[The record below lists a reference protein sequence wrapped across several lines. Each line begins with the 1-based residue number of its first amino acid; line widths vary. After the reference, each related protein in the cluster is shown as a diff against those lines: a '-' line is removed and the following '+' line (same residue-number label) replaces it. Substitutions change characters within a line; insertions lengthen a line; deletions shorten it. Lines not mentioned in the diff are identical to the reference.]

1 MAHEPKQRRDV
12 PGTQPLRLNQ
22 PATGAAQRPWFG
34 DGPGAPIG
42 APQLAAPRARPTA
55 PRPVDVQPLSDDVLG
70 AQRQPNWL
78 LELDGDTPVDTP
90 PEVESRE
97 PVAPE
102 TSYVEPET
110 TSNLVSRALAPAGL
124 ALLVSFLA
132 VGAFTFWSSGG
143 GAGNVGG
150 GDPLDADPSI
160 VSGQRRAELVAPPSR
175 GGSNE
180 PTRVGALRAGATPTT
195 STFGQQPAR
204 PPAAG
209 PARVETPPS
218 APQAA
223 GATSASITPE
233 AGLRS
238 AVTTPE
244 LELLPAVET
253 VSEELELEP
262 RVETAMEELDRLPG
276 VETVTHE
283 LDRLPAVET
292 VTQEHGGALSGVSSA
307 PSVGAAVARV
317 VELDGAVPSE
327 VELQSPEVR
336 MTDLEASML
345 ELNEILRSIGGA
357 QPLQAQETTDPGGVA
372 ETRPPLDPSLVAKS
386 TPVHEADLLDQL
398 FGARP
403 VAGAPAPPMDTQVAL
418 ETAAE
423 SGVAAAVAPDVSEPA
438 PVPSSGEH
446 ATALATDEPS
456 VESALPGM
464 RLDLDWDELMAT
476 AVESAPVGDV
486 TAEATDAVVLDVP
499 PIQDTPTTLGSTT
512 TLDESSLFDEA
523 ATATPTEMGPTF
535 GWATLDWATLT
546 EPEPTVPALAEPA
559 LAQPALESTASSD
572 APAPELAPSAVLER
586 SLDSEGSLMTAPLGP
601 EAPPNLAQE
610 GLGSVDPY
618 DAALAA
624 EVESLLATVGPRV
637 RPLDA
642 AEPVVPF
649 DTTEVAPTAPAEP
662 TMSIVP
668 EAATLTTT
676 PSDVPVEVMPPV
688 ATPSDEKGLRG
699 VLRRAEEAGTWTALD
714 VPNSAVVG
722 PELLLTP
729 YTGNVRVV
737 FSGGDVFEGRLH
749 AVGQSQVTL
758 DTRLGRMTLD
768 ARRLERIERLAPE
781 GPAPKSPA
789 KVANDTSGLEEV
801 RVTTRG
807 GGTFLGHLVSRD
819 GNQVTLIVVEGYRLT
834 VEAHEVTPVVG
845 GRATST
851 LRRTGDKASTPAI
864 PTNPAPPTRR

>member
-90 PEVESRE
+90 PEVESLE

-110 TSNLVSRALAPAGL
+110 TSNLVSRALAPAGF

-143 GAGNVGG
+143 GAGNAGG

-175 GGSNE
+175 GGSSE

-218 APQAA
+218 TPQAA

-244 LELLPAVET
+244 PELLPAVET

-262 RVETAMEELDRLPG
+262 RVETVMEELDSLPG
-276 VETVTHE
+276 VES
-283 LDRLPAVET
+283 
-292 VTQEHGGALSGVSSA
+292 VTQEHGGGPSGVSSA

-327 VELQSPEVR
+327 VAPPSPEVR

-357 QPLQAQETTDPGGVA
+357 QPFVALDTTDPGGVA
-372 ETRPPLDPSLVAKS
+372 ETRPPLDSSLVARS

-398 FGARP
+398 FGALP
-403 VAGAPAPPMDTQVAL
+403 GAGAPAPLTDTEVAH
-418 ETAAE
+418 ETATE
-423 SGVAAAVAPDVSEPA
+423 LEVAAAVAPDVSEPA
-438 PVPSSGEH
+438 PVRSSDEH

-476 AVESAPVGDV
+476 AVESAPVDDV

-618 DAALAA
+618 DAVLAA

-649 DTTEVAPTAPAEP
+649 DTTEVAPTASAEP

-688 ATPSDEKGLRG
+688 ATPSDDKGLRG

-737 FSGGDVFEGRLH
+737 FTGGDVFEGRLH

-851 LRRTGDKASTPAI
+851 LRRTGDKASTPAN
-864 PTNPAPPTRR
+864 PANPAPPTRR